1 MVIFYENDRG
11 KEGVW
16 GRKTQ
21 LIICPWTVRGQSAG
35 HEEVKCSLDDR

>member
-11 KEGVW
+11 KERVW

-21 LIICPWTVRGQSAG
+21 LIIVRGQFRGISAG
-35 HEEVKCSLDDR
+35 HKEVS